1 MITSEQ
7 FQEWKSHPVTI
18 EIFAELTKVR
28 DSIIEQLAYGNTIG
42 PDAQATH
49 GFTNRAIG
57 QLDGLNQLLNIRFDN
72 TELATSTNDAVGG
85 YN

>member
-7 FQEWKSHPVTI
+7 FQEWKIHPVTK

-28 DSIIEQLAYGNTIG
+28 SSIIEQLSYGNTIG

-49 GFTNRAIG
+49 GFTNRAVG
-57 QLDGLNQLLNIRFDN
+57 QIDGLNQLLNISFSEIE
-72 TELATSTNDAVGG
+72 TTSTDDSSVGG
-85 YN
+85 Y

>member
-1 MITSEQ
+1 MITNEQ
-7 FQEWKSHPVTI
+7 FQEWKTHPITK

-28 DSIIEQLAYGNTIG
+28 ASIIDQLSYGNTIG

-57 QLDGLNQLLNIRFDN
+57 QIDGLNQILNISFAENDLDN
-72 TELATSTNDAVGG
+72 NVDGISG
-85 YN
+85 Y

>member
-7 FQEWKSHPVTI
+7 FQEWKTHPVTK

-28 DSIIEQLAYGNTIG
+28 ASIIEQLSYGNTIG

-57 QLDGLNQLLNIRFDN
+57 QIDGLNQLLNISFSEIE
-72 TELATSTNDAVGG
+72 TTSTDDSHVGG
-85 YN
+85 Y